1 MKQILFGV
9 SAVVVLGLYSC
20 SSHRDH
26 QYPQEQNDV
35 SVKPFSNDVDIEA
48 DAGNAAFDVSALSE
62 IVKSST
68 DPKVLEEKI
77 NDPATNINNLDL
89 DKDGKIDYLTITESG
104 QNQLEIKDAAVQP
117 EVMVARLTVTPDN
130 DAQTASLQIQGT
142 PTYCGHHHDYYQPH
156 ISFGTMLFM
165 AYLMRPHAYYMPMYG
180 YGRYPS
186 SYTTRRTVV
195 RTSYRPTSSPYAR
208 GSSRSAGGSSRF
220 GSSTSRFG
228 RSSMSSPTSSR
239 RSFSTRS
246 SSRPI
251 GSGGFGRSS
260 SSYRSSGSSRS
271 FSSGS
276 RRSFGGRRR

>member
-62 IVKSST
+62 IVKAST

-117 EVMVARLTVTPDN
+117 EVMVARLTVT
-130 DAQTASLQIQGT
+130 LIMT
-142 PTYCGHHHDYYQPH
+142 PKRPAFKYKAPQLIVVITTTI
-156 ISFGTMLFM
+156 ISRIYHSVPCCSWLTL
-165 AYLMRPHAYYMPMYG
+165 
-180 YGRYPS
+180 
-186 SYTTRRTVV
+186 
-195 RTSYRPTSSPYAR
+195 
-208 GSSRSAGGSSRF
+208 
-220 GSSTSRFG
+220 
-228 RSSMSSPTSSR
+228 
-239 RSFSTRS
+239 
-246 SSRPI
+246 
-251 GSGGFGRSS
+251 
-260 SSYRSSGSSRS
+260 
-271 FSSGS
+271 
-276 RRSFGGRRR
+276 